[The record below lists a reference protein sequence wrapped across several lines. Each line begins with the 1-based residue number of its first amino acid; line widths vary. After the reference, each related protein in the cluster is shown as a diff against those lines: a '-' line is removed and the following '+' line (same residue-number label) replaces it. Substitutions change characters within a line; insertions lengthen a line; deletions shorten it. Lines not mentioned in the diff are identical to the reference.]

1 MRPDFRIS
9 KPIIYQWR
17 KSFEKSILKHFLIFQ
32 LNRTIWLLVMI
43 KRIHILNKFGIV
55 IMESALKMFYIIDS
69 KYSTPKITVQL
80 TILLFATTNI
90 LRLIDVHIFLSYR
103 EVEYWAS
110 CWRIYNSPNISR
122 NFILHTMYF
131 MHACLL

>member
-43 KRIHILNKFGIV
+43 MRFRIF
-55 IMESALKMFYIIDS
+55 IMESALKIFYNINC
-69 KYSTPKITVQL
+69 KYSTSKITVQL